1 VGSPDGWDFHA
12 GICGLC
18 VSYVDGPRHGGLKTS
33 ILQVM
38 SRHSQVRKRERR
50 QHTVMQRVTVS
61 VIGLSMAGAGV
72 IALLRGR
79 LEYVSF
85 YRLAVFAPYAVVVG
99 LLLMVVAW
107 IYGRR

>member
-1 VGSPDGWDFHA
+1 
-12 GICGLC
+12 
-18 VSYVDGPRHGGLKTS
+18 
-33 ILQVM
+33 M
-38 SRHSQVRKRERR
+38 SRHSQVRKRGRR
-50 QHTVMQRVTVS
+50 QLTVMQRATIS
-61 VIGLSMAGAGV
+61 ALGLLMAGAGV
-72 IALLRGR
+72 ITLLRGR